1 LTTSEQKEMDRGV
14 DPSGGG
20 APGLGEPTVGGGGGA
35 AAAVSTSSLA
45 SKRVVHVGGLA
56 DKATAAGL
64 RAACIP
70 FGSIRSVDMVSA

>member
-1 LTTSEQKEMDRGV
+1 MDRGV
-14 DPSGGG
+14 DPAGGG
-20 APGLGEPTVGGGGGA
+20 ASGLGEPAVAGGIA